1 MAGGNSRIVIRGAR
15 LIDGNGG
22 KPIDDATIVI
32 EGNRFS
38 RVATGKT
45 DFPKEARVIE
55 AGGKTVLPGLIDN
68 HVHYR
73 NLLGELFIAHGVTSV
88 RDLGNPL
95 DWILAQREAV
105 ALGKIAGPRIFC
117 TGGGFYSRATAAH
130 HQVPADPADAK
141 KMMRELIKQGVDY
154 AKIHLGVPLDI
165 ARAVAEEAHSVGF
178 KLTGHL
184 DTSILPYADAGVD
197 GVEHAS
203 GCAEATIRSAEGLR
217 NLASIKLW
225 LAKFLACWTF
235 AEREHYAEVT
245 EFLAKKGTYIEPT
258 MVLWGAPVGKR
269 EKWEREDY
277 ELLKTPG
284 LSYVPEDLRLLWLDH
299 YYLAFGTKT
308 ATAPEQDVIIGNRY
322 SIYGIYPEA
331 PLREGYRRLQEFLL
345 RLVQAGGNVV
355 TGTDAPAVVPG
366 VSLHREME
374 FLVEAGFSPMQ
385 AIQAATKVGAQ
396 YLGQEKQLG
405 TVEEGKLADLIIV
418 RGDPLKDIT
427 QTRAIDLV
435 MKDGE
440 ILDTSFHTHFTNP
453 ISRPYSQEFYGYP
466 IPRLDRISRQV
477 AFEREGDVDLSL
489 SGKDFFPQSVVRFG
503 ESPVPTRF
511 ISQNELAATVP
522 SHLLK
527 VGTIPISV
535 VNPKPHEFCDQGAT
549 SNAVK
554 FIVKFAAVEGG
565 NGR

>member
-1 MAGGNSRIVIRGAR
+1 LAGENSPIVIRGAR

-22 KPIDDATIVI
+22 KPIDDTTIVI
-32 EGNRFS
+32 EGNHFS
-38 RVATGKT
+38 KVATGKT
-45 DFPKEARVIE
+45 DFPKESLVID
-55 AGGKTVLPGLIDN
+55 ASGKTVLPGLIDN

-73 NLLGELFIAHGVTSV
+73 DLLGELFLAHGVTSV

-95 DWILAQREAV
+95 DWILAQRDAT
-105 ALGKIAGPRIFC
+105 ARGKIAGPRIFC

-130 HQVPADPADAK
+130 HQVPADPAEAK
-141 KMMRELIKQGVDY
+141 KMTRDLINQGVDY
-154 AKIHLGVPLDI
+154 AKVHLGVPLDI
-165 ARAVAEEAHSVGF
+165 ASAVAAEAHSVGF
-178 KLTGHL
+178 MLTGHL
-184 DTSILPYADAGVD
+184 DTSILPYAAAGVD

-203 GCAEATIRSAEGLR
+203 GCAEATIRSAEGVK

-245 EFLAKKGTYIEPT
+245 EFLAQKGTYIEPT
-258 MVLWGAPVGKR
+258 MVLWGAPVGRR
-269 EKWEREDY
+269 EQWEREDY

-284 LSYVPEDLRLLWLDH
+284 LSYIPEDLRLLWLDH
-299 YYLAFGTKT
+299 YYLAFGVR
-308 ATAPEQDVIIGNRY
+308 AGTAPQQEVVIGNRY
-322 SIYGIYPEA
+322 SIYGILPKTQ
-331 PLREGYRRLQEFLL
+331 LLEGYRRLQEFLF
-345 RLVQAGGNVV
+345 RLVQTGGKVV

-366 VSLHREME
+366 ISLHREME

-418 RGDPLKDIT
+418 RGDPLKEISE
-427 QTRAIDLV
+427 TRTIDRV
-435 MKDGE
+435 IKNGE
-440 ILDTSFHTHFTNP
+440 ILDITFHPNFTNP
-453 ISRPYSQEFYGYP
+453 IPRPYSQEFYGYP
-466 IPRLDRISRQV
+466 IPKLDKISRQV
-477 AFEREGDVDLSL
+477 AFERDGDVEVVL

-511 ISQNELAATVP
+511 LSQNQLAATVP
-522 SHLLK
+522 SHLLR

-535 VNPKPHEFCDQGAT
+535 SNPKPHEFADKGAT
-549 SNAVK
+549 SNAVN
-554 FIVKFAAVEGG
+554 FIVRFAAIG
-565 NGR
+565 